1 MGNKLRETR
10 VVKRVTQFQL
20 RVSTG
25 IHQSK
30 ISMIENE
37 LIQPRVDEIKR
48 LSKALG
54 VQPNE
59 LFPLKAKV

>member
-1 MGNKLRETR
+1 
-10 VVKRVTQFQL
+10 
-20 RVSTG
+20 
-25 IHQSK
+25 
-30 ISMIENE
+30 MIENE